1 MHSSSKFRVL
11 LLSTSN
17 PPSSMSTY
25 SPHRQNTYPGTQHAD
40 PHYYQNT
47 QYHGHDASTQQGY
60 HSSSYHN
67 AHTSAH
73 HNSHPYSNSDR
84 RYSGGQTSPL
94 THNGNHGSTQQNQPS
109 SAATHQT
116 QKPNQSNSV
125 DDDNPFRPPKNLR
138 VEDEGPTSLAAK
150 SSSVEHSSNGTATSG
165 SKVSF
170 AFKAKAPTP
179 VSKPVPDLA
188 QKMKERK
195 KENVM
200 ETDNPKP
207 PTNAS
212 TAPLVTSAPR
222 EVPTAPKDSAKSGP
236 KETREKGHPREPPR
250 EPYRDPY
257 GRSRED
263 RYYDPYQRERHERY
277 MDERYYDR
285 GYHGEPR
292 DYYDGPRDHRRD
304 PGAYREPR
312 SDERR
317 HPENDRWRHEKASRR
332 KSDHERKPE
341 GKPEMIIVKKKMTR
355 ILPRPTLSE
364 EHTNSNSVYFRKP
377 GNESV
382 IGAGTYGKVFK
393 AMHVYTKEEV
403 ALKKIRMEGER
414 DGFPV
419 TAVREVKLLQSLHH
433 PNVVRLLEV
442 MVENNDC
449 YMVFE
454 YASHDL
460 TGLLNHPNFVL
471 TAAHKKHLLKQLF
484 EGLDYLH
491 RRGVLHRDIKA
502 ANILVSNKG
511 ELKLADFGLA
521 RFYKT
526 HKVQDYTNRVITIW
540 YRPPE
545 LLLGE
550 TQYGAAVDVWSAACV
565 MMEVFTKH
573 AIFPGDGHEINQLE
587 KVYNMLGAPTLE
599 EWPDMKNLA
608 WFDFLRPIIKKP
620 SVFAEKFRERLTP
633 QAFDLMQALFVYDPK
648 KRPTAEY
655 VLMHPYFTSEE
666 PAPAQAV
673 E

>member
-1 MHSSSKFRVL
+1 M
-11 LLSTSN
+11 
-17 PPSSMSTY
+17 Y
-25 SPHRQNTYPGTQHAD
+25 SPHRQSTYPGTQHANQ
-40 PHYYQNT
+40 HYYQNN
-47 QYHGHDASTQQGY
+47 QYQGHDASAQHGHY
-60 HSSSYHN
+60 NSSYHN
-67 AHTSAH
+67 G
-73 HNSHPYSNSDR
+73 HPHPGSDR
-84 RYSGGQTSPL
+84 RYSGAQTSPN
-94 THNGNHGSTQQNQPS
+94 HVGNHGNVQQHQSSNSTK
-109 SAATHQT
+109 QT
-116 QKPNQSNSV
+116 QASSKPNSA

-138 VEDEGPTSLAAK
+138 VEDEGPTSTTTK
-150 SSSVEHSSNGTATSG
+150 SSSAERSSNGTAANA

-170 AFKAKAPTP
+170 AFKAKAVTP
-179 VSKPVPDLA
+179 VTKPALPDLT
-188 QKMKERK
+188 QKIREPK

-200 ETDNPKP
+200 ESDKVKP
-207 PTNAS
+207 PTNTP
-212 TAPLVTSAPR
+212 TAPSSTSAPR
-222 EVPTAPKDSAKSGP
+222 EAPAAPRDPVRSGP
-236 KETREKGHPREPPR
+236 NDVRERGQPRELPR
-250 EPYRDPY
+250 ESYQDPH

-277 MDERYYDR
+277 AEERYYDR
-285 GYHGEPR
+285 TYHGEQR
-292 DYYDGPRDHRRD
+292 DYYEATRDHRRD
-304 PGAYREPR
+304 PRAYREVRPE
-312 SDERR
+312 ERR
-317 HPENDRWRHEKASRR
+317 QSENDKWHSEKGPRR
-332 KSDHERKPE
+332 KKDFERKSERKPD
-341 GKPEMIIVKKKMTR
+341 IIVVKKKMTR
-355 ILPRPTLSE
+355 ILPRPALSE
-364 EHTNSNSVYFRKP
+364 EHAQSTSVYFRKP

-393 AMHVYTKEEV
+393 AIHVYTKEEV

-502 ANILVSNKG
+502 ANILVSNRG

-521 RFYKT
+521 RFYKK

-587 KVYNMLGAPTLE
+587 KVYNMLGTPTLE
-599 EWPDMKNLA
+599 EWPDMKDLA

-620 SVFAEKFRERLTP
+620 SVFAEKFQERLTP
-633 QAFDLMQALFVYDPK
+633 AAFELMQALFIYDPK
-648 KRPTAEY
+648 KRPTAED

-666 PAPAQAV
+666 PAPAQAI